1 MNRNLNECGSFY
13 LMFWGLSRGESECV
27 YTVICQ
33 SAVSPSYLHQPQAGT
48 TWECLEKMLKS
59 KCLTFFITNY
69 FNKNCSTSIQCHKNI
84 NRKLFNL
91 LLKELQRTVTVWG
104 CSHIT
109 PALFGVSGHPWWCCK
124 HWSAFALTLG
134 TLYIDDII
142 CERLQSWNNN
152 FFQHILFQWSKVNV
166 DISHFLAVTKGI
178 IMNISHIWCQTM
190 LELGWFLC
198 LLWIFIRH
206 QLFDEP
212 WSLRSAFVS
221 ILTDPALL

>member
-1 MNRNLNECGSFY
+1 MPKLAK
-13 LMFWGLSRGESECV
+13 
-27 YTVICQ
+27 T
-33 SAVSPSYLHQPQAGT
+33 AV
-48 TWECLEKMLKS
+48 
-59 KCLTFFITNY
+59 
-69 FNKNCSTSIQCHKNI
+69 
-84 NRKLFNL
+84 L
-91 LLKELQRTVTVWG
+91 LLHLSVAPAFTAETLNALSLFMWVASSPPLRG
-104 CSHIT
+104 RSHIT
-109 PALFGVSGHPWWCCK
+109 SALFGISGHPWWCCK

-152 FFQHILFQWSKVNV
+152 FFQQILFQWSKVNV

-212 WSLRSAFVS
+212 LV
-221 ILTDPALL
+221 PY

>member
-1 MNRNLNECGSFY
+1 MKQFRLGYLNIAPIQFQVSGRRRNSSSLYHFPRYRPKMTIRLLRSISCISV
-13 LMFWGLSRGESECV
+13 SEKKR
-27 YTVICQ
+27 
-33 SAVSPSYLHQPQAGT
+33 
-48 TWECLEKMLKS
+48 EKKVTAS
-59 KCLTFFITNY
+59 
-69 FNKNCSTSIQCHKNI
+69 
-84 NRKLFNL
+84 L
-91 LLKELQRTVTVWG
+91 LLRG

-109 PALFGVSGHPWWCCK
+109 SALFWVSGHPWWCCK
-124 HWSAFALTLG
+124 HWSAFANPW
-134 TLYIDDII
+134 YIIHWWHNMWTTSK
-142 CERLQSWNNN
+142 RKQQ

-212 WSLRSAFVS
+212 LV
-221 ILTDPALL
+221 P